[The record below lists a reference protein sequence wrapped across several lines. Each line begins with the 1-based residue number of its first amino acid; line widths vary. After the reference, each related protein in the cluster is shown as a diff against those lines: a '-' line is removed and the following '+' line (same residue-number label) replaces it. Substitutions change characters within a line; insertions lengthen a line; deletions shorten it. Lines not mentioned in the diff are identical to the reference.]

1 MTWPQ
6 ALPLALLRIRT
17 KPQVKE
23 GLGPFE
29 ILYGR
34 LYVIQNCTSNQEGEE
49 TLTGCIIGL
58 QRQLKEMEKSAL
70 GVRTRGLNGPVHNVK
85 LGDYIYVKSLSD
97 SMLDPKWEGPFF
109 GNIYIIRSDQGER
122 TGVVDSSYSSQED
135 DQTTVNC

>member
-1 MTWPQ
+1 M
-6 ALPLALLRIRT
+6 
-17 KPQVKE
+17 
-23 GLGPFE
+23 
-29 ILYGR
+29 
-34 LYVIQNCTSNQEGEE
+34 IQNCTSNQVGEE
-49 TLTGCIIGL
+49 TLTGYIIGL